1 MTMIYL
7 IITPILVFVISY
19 FCARYVVWPIFKI
32 ISQIDK
38 DSPKMVSPFSLNVE
52 NKKGGFVHGR

>member
-7 IITPILVFVISY
+7 ISIPILVFVISY

-38 DSPKMVSPFSLNVE
+38 DSPKMVSPFVIHKNIEEGAV
-52 NKKGGFVHGR
+52 N